1 MQTLKGP
8 GRDPEPV
15 TKQPARADYKGLHT
29 SPKISITQA
38 HIKRKGFIMEDS
50 NINIMQISKLEYE
63 HLVRQ
68 SERIRILE
76 RMLADSKKRYIDDD
90 FIRQVLNQP
99 LRDKE

>member
-1 MQTLKGP
+1 
-8 GRDPEPV
+8 
-15 TKQPARADYKGLHT
+15 
-29 SPKISITQA
+29 
-38 HIKRKGFIMEDS
+38 MEDVREYTDV
-50 NINIMQISKLEYE
+50 MVISKVEYE

-90 FIRQVLNQP
+90 FVRQVLNQP

>member
-1 MQTLKGP
+1 
-8 GRDPEPV
+8 
-15 TKQPARADYKGLHT
+15 
-29 SPKISITQA
+29 
-38 HIKRKGFIMEDS
+38 MEDVS
-50 NINIMQISKLEYE
+50 KYTNIMTISKTEYE

-99 LRDKE
+99 LRDKEE

>member
-1 MQTLKGP
+1 
-8 GRDPEPV
+8 
-15 TKQPARADYKGLHT
+15 
-29 SPKISITQA
+29 
-38 HIKRKGFIMEDS
+38 MEDV
-50 NINIMQISKLEYE
+50 NNYTNIMAISKTEYE

-90 FIRQVLNQP
+90 FVRQVLNQP

>member
-1 MQTLKGP
+1 
-8 GRDPEPV
+8 
-15 TKQPARADYKGLHT
+15 
-29 SPKISITQA
+29 
-38 HIKRKGFIMEDS
+38 MEDV
-50 NINIMQISKLEYE
+50 NNYTNIMAISKVEYE

-99 LRDKE
+99 LRDKEE

>member
-1 MQTLKGP
+1 
-8 GRDPEPV
+8 
-15 TKQPARADYKGLHT
+15 
-29 SPKISITQA
+29 
-38 HIKRKGFIMEDS
+38 MEDVREYTDV
-50 NINIMQISKLEYE
+50 MVISKVEYE

>member
-15 TKQPARADYKGLHT
+15 TKQPAKADYKGLHT

-38 HIKRKGFIMEDS
+38 PIKRKEFIMEDS
-50 NINIMQISKLEYE
+50 NIMQISKIEYE

-99 LRDKE
+99 LRDKEE

>member
-1 MQTLKGP
+1 
-8 GRDPEPV
+8 
-15 TKQPARADYKGLHT
+15 
-29 SPKISITQA
+29 
-38 HIKRKGFIMEDS
+38 MEDV
-50 NINIMQISKLEYE
+50 NNYTNIMVISKIEYE

>member
-15 TKQPARADYKGLHT
+15 TNSLRKL
-29 SPKISITQA
+29 
-38 HIKRKGFIMEDS
+38 IKRGCTLPENQYNTDPHKKKGVLFMEDS
-50 NINIMQISKLEYE
+50 NIMTISKIEYE

-90 FIRQVLNQP
+90 FVRQVLNQP
-99 LRDKE
+99 LREKE

>member
-15 TKQPARADYKGLHT
+15 TKQPAKAENGVAHV
-29 SPKISITQA
+29 PEVSITQA
-38 HIKRKGFIMEDS
+38 PIKRKEFIMEDS
-50 NINIMQISKLEYE
+50 NIMQISKIEYE

-76 RMLADSKKRYIDDD
+76 RMLADSKERYIDDD
-90 FIRQVLNQP
+90 FVRQVLNQP